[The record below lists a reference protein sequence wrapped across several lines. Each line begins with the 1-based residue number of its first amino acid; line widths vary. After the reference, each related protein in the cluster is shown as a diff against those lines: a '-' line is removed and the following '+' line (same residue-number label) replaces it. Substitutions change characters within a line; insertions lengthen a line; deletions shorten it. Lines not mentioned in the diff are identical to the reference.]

1 MRYKDIKADQTEVVV
16 DLSDLAEPLMA
27 YEDISDM
34 LSEEQET
41 KLVDYVR
48 AITKMSYER
57 ISRRY
62 EHWRDADRAHDVY
75 VPADSTKFR
84 EKAVVA
90 DTRAIA
96 DTVLTYL
103 MAALAGRNPMF
114 QLEGLNRK
122 SRKSSLIIER
132 LMHQQIA
139 LVHRISLHHT
149 LDYS

>member
-1 MRYKDIKADQTEVVV
+1 MARYKDIKIEKHDMVC
-16 DLSDLAEPLMA
+16 DLSNLAEPLMA

-34 LSEEQET
+34 LSDEQET
-41 KLVDYVR
+41 KMVDYVR
-48 AITKMSYER
+48 ALTKMSYER

-62 EHWRDADRAHDVY
+62 QHWRDADRAHVVW

-122 SRKSSLIIER
+122 SRKSSLILER
-132 LMHQQIA
+132 LLHQHMR
-139 LVHRISLHHT
+139 LLHN
-149 LDYS
+149 L